1 MSTPTILRG
10 RNNRTI
16 AIVRC
21 PSLQPTSSTFLP
33 SNQDLRISPSRGS
46 RAPGRAGAVMGAAVA
61 VPSASVG
68 EEPAAVGG
76 CGVPYRVL

>member
-10 RNNRTI
+10 RKERTI

-21 PSLQPTSSTFLP
+21 PSLQPTSRTFFP

-46 RAPGRAGAVMGAAVA
+46 WAPGRAGAVTGAGLAA
-61 VPSASVG
+61 PSASA
-68 EEPAAVGG
+68 EEPPAV
-76 CGVPYRVL
+76 VPYRVL